1 MTREDIHRTDSSD
14 IASGET
20 LPPITPGD
28 ILSHEFMRPLGLS
41 ARALARDLGCPANR
55 ITGIVN
61 GTRAITAATALALAK
76 RFATSA
82 EFWMHM
88 QVAHDLELARRAA

>member
-1 MTREDIHRTDSSD
+1 MILREDLHRIDFSD

-20 LPPITPGD
+20 LPPVTPGD

-61 GTRAITAATALALAK
+61 GTRAITAATAT
-76 RFATSA
+76 FG
-82 EFWMHM
+82 
-88 QVAHDLELARRAA
+88 AAGIAIAPAAADDAADDAGA